1 MKLFVFEYACAGGDG
16 SQAFLKEGRVMLE
29 SLLADLARLDGLTV
43 STLLSPGLELSGLQ
57 ADFVSF
63 TEGDIFRAAARA
75 MESAS
80 AVWLIAPECGGT
92 LTRLVETA
100 EQSGKQVIG
109 PGSRAVKLC
118 GDKLALS
125 DLLGAEIPLPETR
138 RYDGTLP
145 FMPAVVKP
153 VDGAGSENVFLANGQ
168 PVAVNPAERFI
179 VQKFIEGE
187 TLSAGVVSGS
197 AGFDILGVCSQV
209 MELRGNRLRLKR
221 LEGPVEY
228 GSMEKLNSIV
238 ELILE
243 RLPSLRGYWGIDFI
257 DNDGAI
263 SIIEINPR
271 LTTSWPLYS
280 EVAGENLARKVMDA
294 VSGGR

>member
-1 MKLFVFEYACAGGDG
+1 
-16 SQAFLKEGRVMLE
+16 MLE

-43 STLLSPGLELSGLQ
+43 STLLSPGLELSGMK
-57 ADFVSF
+57 AGFASF
-63 TEGDIFRAAARA
+63 TEDGFFKSAVRA
-75 MESAS
+75 MESAD

-100 EQSGKQVIG
+100 EESGKQVIG
-109 PGSRAVKLC
+109 PASDAVKLC
-118 GDKLALS
+118 GDKLALA
-125 DLLGAEIPLPETR
+125 DFLCAEVPMPETR
-138 RYDGTLP
+138 RYEGALP
-145 FMPAVVKP
+145 FMPAIVKP
-153 VDGAGSENVFLANGQ
+153 IDGAGSENVFLANGQ
-168 PVAVNPAERFI
+168 PVAVNPADGFI

-209 MELRGNRLRLKR
+209 MELRGNRLRLER
-221 LEGPVEY
+221 PAGPIEY
-228 GSMEKLNSIV
+228 GNMEKLNGIV

-263 SIIEINPR
+263 TIIEINPR

-280 EVAGENLARKVMDA
+280 RVSKTNLARKVMDA
-294 VSGGR
+294 VLGKR

>member
-16 SQAFLKEGRVMLE
+16 FQAFLKDGRRMLE

-43 STLLSPGLELSGLQ
+43 STLLFPGLESSGLQ
-57 ADFVSF
+57 ADLVSF
-63 TEGDIFRAAARA
+63 TEEGFFQSAVRA

-92 LTRLVETA
+92 LARLVETA
-100 EQSGKQVIG
+100 EQSGKRVIG

-118 GDKLALS
+118 GDKLAFADVLS
-125 DLLGAEIPLPETR
+125 EEIPLPETR

-153 VDGAGSENVFLANGQ
+153 IDGAGSENVFLANGQ

-209 MELRGNRLRLKR
+209 MEFWENRLRLER
-221 LEGPVEY
+221 PEGPVEY
-228 GSMEKLNSIV
+228 GNMEKLNRIV
-238 ELILE
+238 SAILE
-243 RLPSLRGYWGIDFI
+243 KLPTLRGYWGIDFI
-257 DNDGAI
+257 DSGGAI
-263 SIIEINPR
+263 TVIEINPR

-280 EVAGENLARKVMDA
+280 AVAGGNLARKVMDA
-294 VSGGR
+294 VLGER